1 MPLVAGKS
9 HAAISQ
15 NIATEKHAH
24 PSMSNAQAAAIAYAK
39 ARGDSNDL
47 IAKLDAI
54 IAAAKA
60 RSDEVEIYRIDA
72 DFKESDHPRDSDGKF
87 GSGGGKASS
96 KARLTPTEKTYLASY
111 SGDDFLRVNKALRA
125 GKDAG
130 PAAQKLESA
139 IAKSTVPKGTKLYRG
154 LSKEGLKSVIGGD
167 EIKVGQVISDKG
179 FLSTSKDE
187 AIAGM
192 NSIGGVKMIINVGD
206 DQHGLDL
213 DGISD
218 NDHEKEVLLPKNA
231 KLKITN
237 IRAPKGVGQPIIVVV
252 ETVQD
257 ESRQDSAENSNNIK
271 MSKQSDIIRAAG
283 VIFVSGDKAL
293 FLQRSAEGDHPGEW
307 AFVGGKIEDGES
319 AEESARRECREEIGQ
334 MPKGTM
340 AIHCRRIST
349 VIPQPAS
356 IDLLAPPVE
365 TEPQVDF
372 TTFVMRVKDEF
383 EPTLNEEHQG
393 WAWAPISAPP
403 QPMHPGAAAAIAKF
417 TMNEYD
423 IAVEIKD
430 GRLTSPQQHM
440 GNTWLFDMRITGT
453 GMSFRTKHKE
463 FVMRDP
469 ALYLNDYFLARCAGL
484 EVIVEH
490 PPDATLDTDEYRER
504 IVGSI
509 ILPYI
514 KGDEVWGIAK
524 IRDAA
529 CAMMLT
535 DPDRKDEYSTSPAVV
550 FRKSDG
556 NTAHIIDGQKILV
569 EGPPSSLDHLAICRV
584 GVWDKGGE
592 PNGIVSTRGD
602 SDVAKADEDMMSMM
616 DAFRADMAK
625 FADSMKDCSA
635 KMDSATKRMD
645 EEEEKKKADAAK
657 RADAEKEEEK
667 KKADA
672 AKAKADANENGDD
685 EDKKKADAKAKA
697 DAEEEDKK
705 KADAAKKA
713 DAEKDEMDKKDDAAR
728 ADALV
733 ANHPDFKAM
742 REQLAALSA
751 KMPAVISDADRGAF
765 ADAQARADV
774 AYKAHGK
781 DAPGPLMGETILSY
795 RKRLA
800 AGQKAN
806 SPRAE
811 KLDVLSI
818 ADEGFMGVMEEMIYA
833 DSVAASRSTAGIP
846 VGQLRERRSTSAA
859 GHKIAEFD
867 GDPGVWMSQFMGNTK
882 ATSTHSIRS
891 RDPGR
896 FN

>member
-1 MPLVAGKS
+1 MPLETGKSKTAFSHNVAAERHAGKP
-9 HAAISQ
+9 
-15 NIATEKHAH
+15 EKQ
-24 PSMSNAQAAAIAYAK
+24 SLAIAYSK
-39 ARGDSNDL
+39 ARGDS
-47 IAKLDAI
+47 A
-54 IAAAKA
+54 
-60 RSDEVEIYRIDA
+60 
-72 DFKESDHPRDSDGKF
+72 ES
-87 GSGGGKASS
+87 
-96 KARLTPTEKTYLASY
+96 T
-111 SGDDFLRVNKALRA
+111 
-125 GKDAG
+125 
-130 PAAQKLESA
+130 
-139 IAKSTVPKGTKLYRG
+139 
-154 LSKEGLKSVIGGD
+154 
-167 EIKVGQVISDKG
+167 
-179 FLSTSKDE
+179 
-187 AIAGM
+187 M
-192 NSIGGVKMIINVGD
+192 
-206 DQHGLDL
+206 
-213 DGISD
+213 
-218 NDHEKEVLLPKNA
+218 
-231 KLKITN
+231 
-237 IRAPKGVGQPIIVVV
+237 
-252 ETVQD
+252 
-257 ESRQDSAENSNNIK
+257 
-271 MSKQSDIIRAAG
+271 IRAAG

-293 FLQRSAEGDHPGEW
+293 FVQRSPTSDHGGTW
-307 AFVGGKIEDGES
+307 AFPGGTLEDGES
-319 AEESARRECREEIGQ
+319 AEEAARRECREEIGQ

-349 VIPQPAS
+349 VIPQPVS
-356 IDLLAPPVE
+356 VDMLAPPVE

-806 SPRAE
+806 STRAA
-811 KLDVLSI
+811 KLDVLAI
-818 ADEGFMGVMEEMIYA
+818 ADEGTLGVFEEMIYA